1 MKVSNKYCKWDQ
13 QKSILGSKNMQNHA
27 KKLKKKFSP
36 FHFAKP
42 AVYQKQRHKIS

>member
-27 KKLKKKFSP
+27 KKQKKILTFS
-36 FHFAKP
+36 FCKAGCISKAKT
-42 AVYQKQRHKIS
+42 QN